1 MCVCVCARRTHLP
14 LICLTAAQQLPLPA
28 CSPICCEHCCL
39 HFSAQPACPPPDPPS
54 LTCPPVPCALTAVI
68 HMTGGFTGMMGAWL
82 VGPRLGR
89 FDSMGN
95 PVDMPGHS
103 VVLTVLGTVL
113 LWFGWWVARTNGY
126 FSHQSIIW
134 CQPPNAIPGPIAA
147 GGR

>member
-1 MCVCVCARRTHLP
+1 M
-14 LICLTAAQQLPLPA
+14 
-28 CSPICCEHCCL
+28 
-39 HFSAQPACPPPDPPS
+39 
-54 LTCPPVPCALTAVI
+54 I

-113 LWFGWWVARTNGY
+113 LWFGW
-126 FSHQSIIW
+126 
-134 CQPPNAIPGPIAA
+134 
-147 GGR
+147 